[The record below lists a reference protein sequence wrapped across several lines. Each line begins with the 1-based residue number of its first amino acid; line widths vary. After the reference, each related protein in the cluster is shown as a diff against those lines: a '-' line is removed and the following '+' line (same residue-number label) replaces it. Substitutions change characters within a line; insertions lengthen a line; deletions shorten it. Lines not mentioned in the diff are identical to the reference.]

1 MKKLIA
7 IFFTF
12 LFLNSVSAG
21 DINESNF
28 LEFLSKKNF
37 ITAEFVQTTFND
49 GQERKIKGE
58 IKANRR
64 GMFKVVYQE
73 PLNEIISSNGRQLFR
88 LDREIEQLD
97 ISEIDATF
105 SESPIGIF
113 SSNREELED
122 IFSVKECLNDQEVVT
137 CVLEPK
143 AEGSFLKLASI
154 ELNNNELSSL
164 VYFDTF
170 EQKVILDFSFVSWD
184 KILDN
189 AFILEIPEGI
199 DVVNH

>member
-7 IFFTF
+7 LFCTFF
-12 LFLNSVSAG
+12 FLNSVSAV

-28 LEFLSKKNF
+28 LEFLSQKNF
-37 ITAEFVQTTFND
+37 ITAEFMQTTFKD
-49 GQERKIKGE
+49 GQERKIRGE

-73 PLNEIISSNGRQLFR
+73 PLNEVITSNGHQLFR
-88 LDREIEQLD
+88 LDREIEQL
-97 ISEIDATF
+97 EIFELDATF

-113 SSNREELED
+113 SANREELED
-122 IFSVKECLNDQEVVT
+122 IFSVKECLNDEEVVT

-143 AEGSFLKLASI
+143 SEGSFLKLASI
-154 ELNNNELSSL
+154 ELINNELSSL
-164 VYFDTF
+164 IYFDSF
-170 EQKVILDFSFVSWD
+170 DQKVILDFSLVSWN

>member
-1 MKKLIA
+1 MEKLIA
-7 IFFTF
+7 SFFT
-12 LFLNSVSAG
+12 LIFLNSVSAG

-37 ITAEFVQTTFND
+37 ITAEFIQTTFNN

-143 AEGSFLKLASI
+143 TEGSFLKLASI
-154 ELNNNELSSL
+154 ELNNKELSSL

>member
-1 MKKLIA
+1 MDKLIA
-7 IFFTF
+7 IFFTS
-12 LFLNSVSAG
+12 LFLNFVSAG

-88 LDREIEQLD
+88 LDKEIEQLD

-143 AEGSFLKLASI
+143 TEGSFLKLASI
-154 ELNNNELSSL
+154 ELNNKELSSL

>member
-1 MKKLIA
+1 MEKLIA
-7 IFFTF
+7 TFFTF

-37 ITAEFVQTTFND
+37 ITAEFIQTTFNN

-73 PLNEIISSNGRQLFR
+73 PLNEIITSNGRQLFR

-113 SSNREELED
+113 SSTKEELED

-143 AEGSFLKLASI
+143 TEGSFLKLAYI

>member
-12 LFLNSVSAG
+12 LLLNSVSAG

-37 ITAEFVQTTFND
+37 ITAEFIQTTFNN

-73 PLNEIISSNGRQLFR
+73 PLNEIITSNGRQLFR

-184 KILDN
+184 EILDS

>member
-1 MKKLIA
+1 MEKLTA
-7 IFFTF
+7 TFFTF

-37 ITAEFVQTTFND
+37 ITAEFIQTTFNN

-143 AEGSFLKLASI
+143 TEGSFLKLASI

-184 KILDN
+184 KILDS

>member
-1 MKKLIA
+1 MEKLIA
-7 IFFTF
+7 TFFTF

-37 ITAEFVQTTFND
+37 ITAEFIQTTFNN

-184 KILDN
+184 EILDS

>member
-1 MKKLIA
+1 
-7 IFFTF
+7 
-12 LFLNSVSAG
+12 
-21 DINESNF
+21 
-28 LEFLSKKNF
+28 
-37 ITAEFVQTTFND
+37 
-49 GQERKIKGE
+49 
-58 IKANRR
+58 
-64 GMFKVVYQE
+64 MFKVVYQE

-105 SESPIGIF
+105 FESPIGIF

-143 AEGSFLKLASI
+143 TEGSFLKLASI
-154 ELNNNELSSL
+154 ELNDNELSSL

-184 KILDN
+184 KILDS

>member
-1 MKKLIA
+1 MEKLIVT
-7 IFFTF
+7 FFTF

-37 ITAEFVQTTFND
+37 ITAEFIQTTFNN

-73 PLNEIISSNGRQLFR
+73 PLNEIITSNGRQLFR

-143 AEGSFLKLASI
+143 TEGSFLKLASI

-170 EQKVILDFSFVSWD
+170 QQKVILDFSFVSWD

>member
-1 MKKLIA
+1 MEKLIA
-7 IFFTF
+7 SFLTL

-37 ITAEFVQTTFND
+37 ITAEFIQTTFNN

-73 PLNEIISSNGRQLFR
+73 PLNEIITSNGRQLFR

-113 SSNREELED
+113 SSTKEELED

-143 AEGSFLKLASI
+143 TEGSFLKLAYI

>member
-37 ITAEFVQTTFND
+37 ITAEFIQTTFNN

-184 KILDN
+184 EILDS

>member
-1 MKKLIA
+1 MEKLIA
-7 IFFTF
+7 SFFT
-12 LFLNSVSAG
+12 LIFLNSVSAG

-37 ITAEFVQTTFND
+37 ITAEFIQTTFNN

-73 PLNEIISSNGRQLFR
+73 PLNEIITSNGRQLFR

-105 SESPIGIF
+105 FESPIGIF

-143 AEGSFLKLASI
+143 TEGSFLKLASI
-154 ELNNNELSSL
+154 ELNNKELSSL

>member
-1 MKKLIA
+1 MEKLIA
-7 IFFTF
+7 TFFTF

-37 ITAEFVQTTFND
+37 ITAEFIQTTFNN